1 LIGGIEL
8 IYQTLMAKQGK
19 YKDSRFED
27 SLALIPQIIDWAEK
41 QNVERLRRFFI
52 TNADIPLYVVS
63 SGGASAHLH
72 YAALLYE
79 ANHGM
84 AKALTPLG
92 LASVSDKTLKNS
104 KILVFSKSGK
114 GVDTKYIVKR
124 AIGVN
129 PDGVCGI
136 SRDNGSKNELINAV
150 KKVTTNW
157 FQYRWLDVSGFIS
170 TITSFAMSCIFYKAF
185 TNRNDI
191 KEKLSVSLSPGDC
204 FTYKPRVE
212 GDIPQ
217 LKDIKNYICL
227 YGGWGEPIAVH
238 FENKM
243 VECGIASVQVCDYRN
258 FCHGRFIFLPNHF
271 EDTAM
276 VLIVTPREK
285 EFVRKL
291 ILEGTSFRSGDI
303 FPRSTPI
310 IMIETN
316 KNSPLATIDLIIK
329 ESVLFS
335 EIAKAV
341 DVEPCNPNQPSEVSI
356 DKAVPK
362 NVEYDGLLEMG
373 GLSLVGDN
381 EGENNNPH
389 EGMTTGG
396 TIKGISRKKVI
407 KYDPKKSVAQIAK
420 LNDGISEATVRA
432 FIKEQRIDRE
442 YDKRMVLFNRIVLE
456 YIKDSTISIA
466 ALARKLS
473 PKPKDNEKEIKMSQ
487 NTVKQYLNEF
497 KRIWKSNDEKIDIPS
512 FKPRDNKVG
521 MAIVDET
528 IVKIKKEIDRLKK
541 DSSIIDFVF
550 KNGEILV
557 MREGLDKAESAD
569 AKDAREAIDKARKL
583 YDSQVKEYSADGLIL
598 YNSYKKDGSE
608 ILSNF
613 YQVDIL
619 YKGKVYNCVDQL
631 YYYRMFTEN
640 CNEDVPLSDEVI
652 EALMKCKSGGEIKH
666 NNLVTSFENKLTRY
680 WNKRIGKKEWS
691 YRQWKLIY
699 ESIKLKFD
707 CCQEFR
713 DYLIETQDRMIAE
726 DSFWIDTFWGTVCDG
741 DKYIGVNASG
751 RCLMSIRDEYMGKEY
766 DRLFDKE
773 ADSPEKALEGIMT
786 KEAFS
791 KKQGKEE

>member
-1 LIGGIEL
+1 MKKKIFN
-8 IYQTLMAKQGK
+8 TV
-19 YKDSRFED
+19 
-27 SLALIPQIIDWAEK
+27 LAL
-41 QNVERLRRFFI
+41 
-52 TNADIPLYVVS
+52 VVTV
-63 SGGASAHLH
+63 A
-72 YAALLYE
+72 
-79 ANHGM
+79 GM
-84 AKALTPLG
+84 MT
-92 LASVSDKTLKNS
+92 
-104 KILVFSKSGK
+104 
-114 GVDTKYIVKR
+114 
-124 AIGVN
+124 
-129 PDGVCGI
+129 
-136 SRDNGSKNELINAV
+136 
-150 KKVTTNW
+150 
-157 FQYRWLDVSGFIS
+157 
-170 TITSFAMSCIFYKAF
+170 TSFDSNAA
-185 TNRNDI
+185 TQ
-191 KEKLSVSLSPGDC
+191 
-204 FTYKPRVE
+204 TT
-212 GDIPQ
+212 
-217 LKDIKNYICL
+217 
-227 YGGWGEPIAVH
+227 GW
-238 FENKM
+238 
-243 VECGIASVQVCDYRN
+243 
-258 FCHGRFIFLPNHF
+258 
-271 EDTAM
+271 
-276 VLIVTPREK
+276 
-285 EFVRKL
+285 
-291 ILEGTSFRSGDI
+291 
-303 FPRSTPI
+303 
-310 IMIETN
+310 
-316 KNSPLATIDLIIK
+316 
-329 ESVLFS
+329 
-335 EIAKAV
+335 
-341 DVEPCNPNQPSEVSI
+341 
-356 DKAVPK
+356 

-373 GLSLVGDN
+373 GLSLVDN

-389 EGMTTGG
+389 MGMTTGG
-396 TIKGISRKKVI
+396 TIKGVSRKKVI

-466 ALARKLS
+466 TLARKLS

-497 KRIWKSNDEKIDIPS
+497 KRIWKSKDEKIDIPS

-521 MAIVDET
+521 MAVVDET

-541 DSSIIDFVF
+541 DSSIIDFAF
-550 KNGEILV
+550 KDGEILV

-583 YDSQVKEYSADGLIL
+583 YESQVKEYSADGLIL

-619 YKGKVYNCVDQL
+619 HKGKVYNCVDQL

-666 NNLVTSFENKLTRY
+666 NNLVTSFDNKLTRY

-726 DSFWIDTFWGTVCDG
+726 DSFWIDTFWGTVRDG

-766 DRLFDKE
+766 DRLFDQE
-773 ADSPEKALEGIMT
+773 ANSPEKALEGIMT
-786 KEAFS
+786 KDAYK
-791 KKQGKEE
+791 KKQ